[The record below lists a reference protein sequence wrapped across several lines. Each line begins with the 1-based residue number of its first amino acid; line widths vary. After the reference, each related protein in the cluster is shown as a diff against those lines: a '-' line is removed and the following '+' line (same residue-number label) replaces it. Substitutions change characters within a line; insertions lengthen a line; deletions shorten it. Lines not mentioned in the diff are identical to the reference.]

1 MIIVRLSRALQRQD
15 WLAVAIEAGIVM
27 LGVFLAIQ
35 ANAFWQDAQA
45 RSREAGI
52 LQRLTED
59 LARDQQSAAVL
70 ARLYERRASQAR
82 FLIESL
88 ETPSG
93 ASEDPC
99 ETARAVLSTGFV
111 RRAEFNYLAYEEM
124 KAAGD
129 LDFLH
134 DWNVRIEID
143 DYYLDVAPDSLTSQA
158 HLFQANLFN
167 RYATQA
173 LTPDQIDELSGRT
186 EEETSACALSAEDGL
201 AIMDRLRASEEA
213 TQILPALYAEHV
225 RQVRRL
231 EGYGRRAS
239 QLREQLLALQ
249 AGNRD
254 AADAESAP

>member
-1 MIIVRLSRALQRQD
+1 MILVRLSRALRRQD

-88 ETPSG
+88 ETPSR

-99 ETARAVLSTGFV
+99 GTARAVLSTGFV

-143 DYYLDVAPDSLTSQA
+143 DYYLDVAPDSLTSQS

-173 LTPDQIDELSGRT
+173 LTPDQIDELYGRT
-186 EEETSACALSAEDGL
+186 EEAAACALSADDGL
-201 AIMDRLRASEEA
+201 AIIDRLRASEDA
-213 TQILPALYAEHV
+213 TQILPALYAQHL

-239 QLREQLLALQ
+239 QLREQLLALH